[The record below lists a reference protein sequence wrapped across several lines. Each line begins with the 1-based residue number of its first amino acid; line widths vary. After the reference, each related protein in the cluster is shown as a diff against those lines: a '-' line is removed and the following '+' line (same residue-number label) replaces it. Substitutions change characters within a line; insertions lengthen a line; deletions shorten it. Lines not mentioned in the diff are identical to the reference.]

1 MPKLLLESEL
11 RSALR
16 KELDA
21 ETYENVSDKLR
32 KMRNIESIPVGFIR
46 YYAERHDPVC
56 RHNLENLIIRYN
68 QKCSKEG
75 CEYTAE
81 EVDYDEENRSFD
93 S

>member
-1 MPKLLLESEL
+1 MPKLFLESEL
-11 RSALR
+11 RPALR

-21 ETYENVSDKLR
+21 ETYEKVSAKLR
-32 KMRNIESIPVGFIR
+32 KMRNIESIPVGFIK
-46 YYAERHDPVC
+46 YYAEKHDPVC

-75 CEYTAE
+75 GEYASE
-81 EVDYDEENRSFD
+81 EVDYGDENCSFN